1 MRTAFTLP
9 ENERSTIQN
18 ALNETFSADVHVR
31 FETAPSLVCGIE
43 LVTSG
48 LKVGWSIDGYLQSM
62 EAAVTSVLQ
71 EQAETLNREIA
82 EIKTRIRAAK
92 TGNDQPAEKTEA

>member
-1 MRTAFTLP
+1 MGRRNA
-9 ENERSTIQN
+9 TIVEDAQR
-18 ALNETFSADVHVR
+18 LLD
-31 FETAPSLVCGIE
+31 
-43 LVTSG
+43 
-48 LKVGWSIDGYLQSM
+48 
-62 EAAVTSVLQ
+62 LQ